1 MSIEIK
7 GKVYRNLQE
16 QVEKNKED
24 IEVLDQKIPEGK
36 SLFIVKLN
44 YRNEPLEASNDHF
57 YGTLTF
63 LVNADQVNDYSNL
76 TFNTLL
82 SATGYVYVEG
92 VQEPMGVFDFD
103 KVQGNNRNIQ
113 LLGLGSTWV
122 LSISAY
128 TNDYITPVKIV

>member
-24 IEVLDQKIPEGK
+24 IEVLDKKIPDGK

-44 YRNEPLEASNDHF
+44 YRNEPLEANSDHF

-63 LVNADQVNDYSNL
+63 LVNANQVNDYSNL
-76 TFNTLL
+76 TFDTLL
-82 SATGYVYVEG
+82 SATGYVEVEG
-92 VQEPMGVFDFD
+92 VQEPMGVFDFG
-103 KVQGNNRNIQ
+103 KVEGNNRNIQ
-113 LLGLGSTWV
+113 LFGLGSNWV

>member
-24 IEVLDQKIPEGK
+24 IEVLNQKIPDGK

-63 LVNADQVNDYSNL
+63 LVNSDQVNDYSNL
-76 TFNTLL
+76 TFDTLL
-82 SATGYVYVEG
+82 NATGYVEVEG
-92 VQEPMGVFDFD
+92 VQEAMGIFDFD
-103 KVQGNNRNIQ
+103 KVLENNRNIQ
-113 LLGLGSTWV
+113 LLGLGSNWV

>member
-76 TFNTLL
+76 TFNNLL
-82 SATGYVYVEG
+82 NATGYVEVEG

-103 KVQGNNRNIQ
+103 KVLENNNHIQ
-113 LLGLGSTWV
+113 LIGLGSNWV
-122 LSISAY
+122 LSIGAY

>member
-1 MSIEIK
+1 MSIEIN

-24 IEVLDQKIPEGK
+24 IEVLNQKIPDGK

-44 YRNEPLEASNDHF
+44 YRNEPLESSNDKF

-63 LVNADQVNDYSNL
+63 LLNKDQTASYSNL
-76 TFNTLL
+76 SFDNLL
-82 SATGYVYVEG
+82 NATGYVEVEG
-92 VQEPMGVFDFD
+92 VQEPMGIFDFD
-103 KVQGNNRNIQ
+103 KVPENKTNIQ
-113 LLGLGSTWV
+113 LLGLGSNWV

-128 TNDYITPVKIV
+128 TNDYITEVKIV

>member
-24 IEVLDQKIPEGK
+24 IEVLNQKIPDGK

-82 SATGYVYVEG
+82 SATGYVEVQG
-92 VQEPMGVFDFD
+92 VQEPMGVSDFD

>member
-1 MSIEIK
+1 MSIEIN

-24 IEVLDQKIPEGK
+24 IEVLNQKIPDGK

-44 YRNEPLEASNDHF
+44 YRNEPLEASNDRF

-63 LVNADQVNDYSNL
+63 LVNSDQVNDYSNL
-76 TFNTLL
+76 TFNNLL
-82 SATGYVYVEG
+82 NATGYVEVKG
-92 VQEPMGVFDFD
+92 VQEPIGVFDFD
-103 KVQGNNRNIQ
+103 KVLENNNNIQ
-113 LLGLGSTWV
+113 VLGLGSNWV

-128 TNDYITPVKIV
+128 TNDYITEVKIV